1 MSRLRSAFLGAL
13 IGIALVAV
21 IATVVAAYLWWA
33 WARGSDEEE
42 LQFLPF
48 VGSVVFGMMT
58 ESSLGLVAVFSVI
71 LGAIVGAISPRSP
84 RQ

>member
-1 MSRLRSAFLGAL
+1 MRRLRSAFLGAL
-13 IGIALVAV
+13 IGIALVVV
-21 IATVVAAYLWWA
+21 IAMVVAAYFWWA

-48 VGSVVFGMMT
+48 VGSVMFGMMT
-58 ESSLGLVAVFSVI
+58 ESSLGLAPVFGGI

-84 RQ
+84 RR